1 MDKIYRLLDALEHP
15 DNYTDAE
22 LQSILEDPESLQI
35 HDILCNVK
43 AGSASA
49 EQVDVDAEWQRF
61 ANLHTSSSITEGSKT
76 KITSSHRPLIMRL
89 FGRHVAAAVIVACV
103 ALAGVATGIGV
114 AISHK
119 DKPAQ
124 PYTRVTVGADRE
136 KTQADQAASRTPG
149 VEKSETDAEVITY
162 RDQPLAVIIDQ
173 LAGYYG
179 LKVNFSNAA
188 SKNLR
193 LYFKWDQ
200 NCTPAEV
207 VEQLNN
213 FEQVRITL
221 NGQTLTVE

>member
-1 MDKIYRLLDALEHP
+1 MDKIYRLLDAFEHP

-35 HDILCNVK
+35 HDILRNVK

-49 EQVDVDAEWQRF
+49 EHIDVDAEWQRF
-61 ANLHTSSSITEGSKT
+61 ANRHTSRSITEKSKT
-76 KITSSHRPLIMRL
+76 KTTDTPRPLILRL

-103 ALAGVATGIGV
+103 AMAGVATGIGV
-114 AISHK
+114 AVSHK
-119 DKPAQ
+119 DKPSQ
-124 PYTRVTVGADRE
+124 PYRITVGADRD
-136 KTQADQAASRTPG
+136 KTQTDEAAYSTTS

-162 RDQPLAVIIDQ
+162 RDQSLAVIVDQ

-179 LKVNFSNAA
+179 LKTHFSNAA

-213 FEQVRITL
+213 FEQVKITL
-221 NGQTLTVE
+221 DGQTLTVE